1 MAELVISDILK
12 SMKNNP
18 VNNTLNWQ
26 AFDRAHH
33 LHPFTD
39 TKALAEEG
47 CRVITRADGVY
58 IWDSDGNRLLDG
70 MAGLWCVNLG
80 YGRKELADAAYQ
92 QLLELPYYN
101 SFFKTSPPTAI
112 ELAELLAEITA
123 PHLNHVFFTN
133 SGSEA
138 NDTAFRL
145 VRRYWDLAGKP
156 EKDVFIGRAG
166 AYHGSTIAAASLG
179 GQKPMHEQGRLPIP
193 GITHI
198 AAPYWYRDGGDLS
211 PEEFGKATAR
221 LLEEEIN
228 ALGADRVAAF
238 IGEPIQGAGGVIVP
252 PESYWPEI
260 QRICKAYDVLL
271 VADEVICGFGRLGA
285 WFGSD
290 HYRLEPDLM
299 SIAKGLSSGYLPI
312 GGVMVGDRVADLFI
326 AEGEEFAHGFTYS
339 GHPVTCAVALVN
351 IAILRDEKIIENVRD
366 NTGPYLE
373 RRWNEL
379 AEHPLVGEARGVG
392 FMRALELVKDK
403 QAREFFDPV
412 GKVGQICRDFCFD
425 NGLVMRAIRDTMV
438 ISPPLTMTKEHID
451 ELIELVNKCL
461 DLTAKEL

>member
-1 MAELVISDILK
+1 MNTSD
-12 SMKNNP
+12 
-18 VNNTLNWQ
+18 WQ
-26 AFDRAHH
+26 AADSAHH
-33 LHPFTD
+33 LHPFSD
-39 TKALAEEG
+39 TRALAEEG
-47 CRVITRADGVY
+47 CRVITRADDIY

-70 MAGLWCVNLG
+70 MAGLWCVNIG
-80 YGRKELADAAYQ
+80 YGRKELAEAAHR

-101 SFFKTSPPTAI
+101 SFFKTSAPSAI
-112 ELAELLAEITA
+112 ELSGLLADITA

-138 NDTAFRL
+138 NDTMFRL

-156 EKDVFIGRAG
+156 GKEVFISREH

-179 GQKPMHEQGRLPIP
+179 GMKPMHEQGHLPIP

-198 AAPYWYRDGGDLS
+198 GAPYWYRDGGDLS
-211 PEEFGKATAR
+211 PEKFGRTAAHW
-221 LLEEEIN
+221 LEQKIN
-228 ALGADRVAAF
+228 ELGADKVAAF
-238 IGEPIQGAGGVIVP
+238 IGEPVQCAGGLIVP

-260 QRICKAYDVLL
+260 QRICREYDILL

-290 HYRLEPDLM
+290 HYRLQPDLM
-299 SIAKGLSSGYLPI
+299 PIAKGLSSGYLPV
-312 GGVMVGDRVADLFI
+312 GGVMVGDRVADLLI

-339 GHPVTCAVALVN
+339 GHPAACAVAIAN
-351 IAILRDEKIIENVRD
+351 IGIMRNENIVENVRD

-373 RRWNEL
+373 QRWNEL
-379 AEHPLVGEARGVG
+379 AQHPLVGETRGAG
-392 FMRALELVKDK
+392 FLRALELVKNK
-403 QAREFFDPV
+403 QSREFFDPA
-412 GKVGQICRDFCFD
+412 GSAGQICRDICFN

-438 ISPPLTMTKEHID
+438 VSPPLTMTREQID

-461 DLTAKEL
+461 DLTARTL